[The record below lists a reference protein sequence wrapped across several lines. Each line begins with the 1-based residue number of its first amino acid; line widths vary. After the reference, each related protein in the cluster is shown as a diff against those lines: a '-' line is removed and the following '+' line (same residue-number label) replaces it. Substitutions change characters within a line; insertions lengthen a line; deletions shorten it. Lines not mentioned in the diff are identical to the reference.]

1 MAMLII
7 PVSVKILPNESIA
20 VRTTL
25 QNQIFV
31 KIGGKKKATI
41 KLKITNNISYLEA
54 KKLHENKPETTFSKT
69 VQSIARPEMKDAS
82 TQYKAKDCKNTT
94 STKVIQ
100 PKVKSTSKNPSG
112 SQSSQSSSTSQ
123 SSSQS
128 QSSSSAQSQ
137 SRSQSLLP
145 QSGGGGQR
153 SASRHSSERNEKDE
167 KSSNK
172 TKKTDTIEKQY
183 RFNALED
190 RMDTC

>member
-1 MAMLII
+1 
-7 PVSVKILPNESIA
+7 
-20 VRTTL
+20 
-25 QNQIFV
+25 
-31 KIGGKKKATI
+31 
-41 KLKITNNISYLEA
+41 
-54 KKLHENKPETTFSKT
+54 
-69 VQSIARPEMKDAS
+69 MKDAS

-100 PKVKSTSKNPSG
+100 PKVKSTSKSPSG

-128 QSSSSAQSQ
+128 QSSFQPCSSAQSQ
-137 SRSQSLLP
+137 PRSQSLLP
-145 QSGGGGQR
+145 QSGEGGQR

-172 TKKTDTIEKQY
+172 TKKPDTIEPQY
-183 RFNALED
+183 RFNGLED